1 MKTKRL
7 NAQQKLFIKH
17 YLDTFNASKSA
28 ELAGYAKET
37 GIRLMN
43 NETVRTEINR
53 SVNDLYKKHSIAEDD
68 LIARLKAIAF
78 EQNPAEKN
86 IRVSD
91 QVKAIELLGRHLGMF
106 KGVEDNAVGQMPTI
120 NVVVNNGDELDDNN
134 ILNTYSSGV
143 VQRSQ
148 H

>member
-53 SVNDLYKKHSIAEDD
+53 SVNDLYKKHAIAEDD

-78 EQNPAEKN
+78 EQNPAE
-86 IRVSD
+86 
-91 QVKAIELLGRHLGMF
+91 KAIELLGRHLGMF

-120 NVVVNNGDELDDNN
+120 KVVVNNGDELDDNN